1 MTAQRSVAIVG
12 VNGRIGRVLRRELD
26 GVYGVLRLA
35 DLSPPP
41 EMMAN
46 EAFHRVD
53 IRQKATLEP
62 AFAGVDAVVL
72 LAAQSHEAD
81 WETILNTNIQ
91 GVYNVFEA
99 ARACGVKRVVFASSH
114 HAIGFYRRSRHL
126 GLDVAPRPDSRYGVS
141 KVFGEALGRFY
152 ADKFALSVACIRI
165 GACRPK
171 PEIARHLSIWISERD
186 LAQLVCRCID
196 APPFGF
202 LMLYGV
208 SANPRSFWDNPDALR
223 IGYQPQDSAEVFAEE
238 FRDEAAEEPA
248 SALFQ
253 GGHYCLNEFDG
264 DLSAID

>member
-1 MTAQRSVAIVG
+1 MTAQKSVVIVG
-12 VNGRIGRVLRRELD
+12 VNGRIGRVMRRELG

-35 DLSPPP
+35 DLSPPLD
-41 EMMAN
+41 MTAN
-46 EAFHRVD
+46 EEFHRVD
-53 IRQKATLEP
+53 IRQKAMLEP
-62 AFAGVDAVVL
+62 AFAGMDVVVL
-72 LAAQSHEAD
+72 FAAQSQEAD
-81 WETILNTNIQ
+81 WETILATNIQ

-99 ARACGVKRVVFASSH
+99 AHACGVKRIVFASSH
-114 HAIGFYRRSRHL
+114 HAVGFYRRNRR
-126 GLDVAPRPDSRYGVS
+126 LDPAVAPRPDSRYGVS

-165 GACRPK
+165 GVCRPK

-186 LAQLVCRCID
+186 LAQLICRSID

-223 IGYQPQDSAEVFAEE
+223 IGYQPQDSAEAFAEA
-238 FRDEAAEEPA
+238 FRDEAVEEPA

-264 DLSAID
+264 DLATID